1 MGELSTI
8 DFFDPRGRVD
18 RQGFMIV
25 AAVLVGAQ
33 AGLYGALAAAGDSVQ
48 SGLAYAANAILFWM
62 GFAAVSNRLHDL
74 GMSAWRLVAA
84 IAGLAVWCFGLSFS
98 LVICFGEDGFLPGGT
113 GLIAAVAGTSLPVAG
128 LVLWIHFAR
137 GDAAAN
143 RFGPAPG
150 PSGFAP
156 GPGKA
161 AAAGLVSALAGG

>member
-1 MGELSTI
+1 VGEFSTI
-8 DFFDPRGRVD
+8 DFFDPRGRVN
-18 RQGFMIV
+18 RRGFMIV
-25 AAVLVGAQ
+25 AAVLMGAQ

-48 SGLAYAANAILFWM
+48 SGLTYAANAVLFWM
-62 GFAAVSNRLHDL
+62 AIAALSKRLHDL

-84 IAGLAVWCFGLSFS
+84 IAGMAVWCFGLSFS
-98 LVICFGEDGFLPGGT
+98 LVIGFGEDGFLPGGT
-113 GLIAAVAGTSLPVAG
+113 GMIAAVTGTILPVAI

-137 GDAAAN
+137 GEAGAN

-161 AAAGLVSALAGG
+161 AAAGLVSGLPAG